1 MIVLKNIMKDLEDGS
16 YGFTQLIHPETQE
29 VLAEIESDVLCDLL
43 EGEVNSMLSESD
55 WQAPIVC
62 AITTKRLYELTT
74 ATITTE
80 CIVPE
85 PARSVGLGAVG

>member
-55 WQAPIVC
+55 WQASIVC

-74 ATITTE
+74 Q
-80 CIVPE
+80 
-85 PARSVGLGAVG
+85 